1 MIICIIGM
9 KTVVNALLESIPAL
23 ISVLLIVLLFLL
35 VFGILGIQ
43 LFKGQLGV
51 CNDEDDAIEMKAD
64 CRGEFLVPIFDYRG
78 VQIGTMWQQR
88 EWSVPFNNYDDI
100 FISMLTFFEIATLS
114 GWPDMMFGA
123 VDSYAIDHVPVEKN
137 KPVVSFVYV
146 FYIFLTTFFIMN
158 MFISVIVDN
167 FN

>member
-51 CNDEDDAIEMKAD
+51 CNDESEGIEMKTD
-64 CRGEFLVPIFDYRG
+64 CRGEFMVPIFDYRG
-78 VQIGTMWQQR
+78 V
-88 EWSVPFNNYDDI
+88 
-100 FISMLTFFEIATLS
+100 
-114 GWPDMMFGA
+114 
-123 VDSYAIDHVPVEKN
+123 
-137 KPVVSFVYV
+137 
-146 FYIFLTTFFIMN
+146 
-158 MFISVIVDN
+158 
-167 FN
+167 